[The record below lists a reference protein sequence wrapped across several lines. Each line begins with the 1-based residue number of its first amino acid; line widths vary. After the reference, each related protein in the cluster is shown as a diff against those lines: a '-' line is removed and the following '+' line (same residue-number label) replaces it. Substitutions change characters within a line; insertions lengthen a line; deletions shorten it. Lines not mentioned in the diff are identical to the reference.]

1 MNNQTSAQTAALKAK
16 LRNDFQGLFNT
27 DVEFNASKAFPICSQ
42 GLRFRMERQRGSII
56 SQFIPISKRG
66 GLLRPAVL
74 ESNNKIGSKTIVINN
89 LLTNKPFLSIVENP
103 KTKLWDVINEEIGK
117 QSIAGSVKISQA
129 GDVRS
134 ITYMVGT
141 AQMSKIDFKCPV
153 QKTGMCSSH
162 KPCNLLN
169 VFVKS
174 EFKSTQFEEN
184 PNGEPCKDDL
194 EMNAYYPNGIETNE
208 LISLVAILEVMAH
221 ELH

>member
-153 QKTGMCSSH
+153 QKTGICSSH